1 MKFLKDKRAETI
13 ISTILLIVVFFTLV
27 ATFITIF
34 PLFVTKTEVDTIAAQ
49 LTRVIELTGQA
60 GSEYA
65 SELAD
70 LRTATGLDPTVS
82 VHPAAE
88 QYQLREQFTV
98 TVTVNATINIFTPS
112 FGEPLSISV
121 PITKTVTGRSEVYFK
136 P

>member
-1 MKFLKDKRAETI
+1 MKFLRDKRAETI
-13 ISTILLIVVFFTLV
+13 IATILLIVMVMTLI

-34 PLFVTKTEVDTIAAQ
+34 PLFVIKTKVDEITAQ
-49 LTRVIELTGQA
+49 LTRVIELTGET

-65 SELAD
+65 SELVE

-82 VHPAAE
+82 VQPATA

-98 TVTVNATINIFTPS
+98 TVTANATVNIFTPA
-112 FGEPLSISV
+112 FGEPLSITV
-121 PITKTVTGRSEVYFK
+121 PITKSITGRSEVYFK